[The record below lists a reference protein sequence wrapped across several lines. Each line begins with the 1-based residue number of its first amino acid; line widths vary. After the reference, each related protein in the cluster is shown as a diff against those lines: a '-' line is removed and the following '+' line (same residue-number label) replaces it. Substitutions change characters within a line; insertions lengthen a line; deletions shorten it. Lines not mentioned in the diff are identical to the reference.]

1 MPGPVQIEWPE
12 SSFPGSNPQE
22 SMGRLINS
30 YMEPVGDGKKTI
42 LKWIRSA
49 GLSLFAAT
57 AKSGYRGG
65 LIVAGNSYEC
75 WLNDA
80 STVNAAG
87 QVTDIGAFP
96 GTQNVSIARNQAEPS
111 PDVVAVDLDNGA
123 YVLGSANVTAATATA
138 TFSGATLNI
147 GDVIAL
153 DILNPYLSQLPASFS
168 HTVAAGNTLT
178 TIAASFASL
187 INADSVLS
195 ALHITAASTGPVLTV
210 SHQGNIGNSTSLA
223 VAITPVG
230 STSFGTTVT
239 SSISGTGN
247 ETVTISNSGVL
258 QNEGGAATATLTVT
272 IGGTTFTTGDV
283 IGLQFSNSNVSTL
296 PVSVSHTLGASESAV
311 TIATA
316 LAAAIV
322 AQATLATIAI
332 TATSSGAIVTITQT
346 IGTAAVTFA
355 PASGDLAG
363 GQGTQGAFD
372 GIPTVYNGF
381 GVLPQPNSVCFQ
393 DGYFFFTCANN
404 QVFAT
409 GINTLFM
416 NALTFVFVQAKS
428 DVTLL
433 RGVAFQGLLLLFTTG
448 SCEVYQDAAL
458 PAPNFPYTR
467 QAVLE
472 VGLIQTT
479 AISGWETGFS
489 QLLWVAQDFG
499 VYWMTPGSGLSGG
512 VKVSPPDLDR
522 LIEAQVKI
530 GNPLEAGTEITSGKK
545 FWTLS
550 SPAWTWEFNLQTR
563 KWTERWSLTSAG
575 VFGRWRARGGHPA
588 FGKWLCGDEQT
599 GNVLFMDDTN
609 PTDAGT
615 FMLWRMESLPCSKF
629 PAMQRIAGADFNFVV
644 GVGQAVGN
652 VTTTVSGAAAATDG
666 GIELTVMS
674 TSRMQDDDIVN
685 VNGVTGT
692 TEANGNWPV
701 TVIDA
706 THLELQGSHFVDD
719 YVSGGTAIDLTSPPN
734 AVNPSVAIS
743 MSKDGGN
750 TWGNPWVRS
759 LGAQQESKNTVV
771 QVNNLGLSGRMGPRF
786 RMDVTDQVYVS
797 FFSASMS
804 SELRFPRL

>member
-1 MPGPVQIEWPE
+1 
-12 SSFPGSNPQE
+12 
-22 SMGRLINS
+22 MGRLINS

-75 WLNDA
+75 WENDA

-123 YVLGSANVTAATATA
+123 YVLGSASVTAATATA

-147 GDVIAL
+147 GDVLAL
-153 DILNPYLSQLPASFS
+153 DILNPYLSQLPASFT

-178 TIAASFASL
+178 TIAASFAAL
-187 INADSVLS
+187 INADTVLS
-195 ALHITAASTGPVLTV
+195 LAHITATSVGAVLTV
-210 SHQGNIGNSTSLA
+210 SHQGSIGNSTSLA

-239 SSISGTGN
+239 SSLSGTGN
-247 ETVTISNSGVL
+247 ETVAISNSGVL
-258 QNEGGAATATLTVT
+258 QNEAGSATATLTVT
-272 IGGTTFTTGDV
+272 IGGTTFTVGDV
-283 IGLQFSNSNVSTL
+283 VGLQFSNSNVSTF
-296 PVSVSHTLGASESAV
+296 PVSVIHTLGASETAV

-322 AQATLATIAI
+322 ANGTLGTISI
-332 TATSSGAIVTITQT
+332 TATSSAAIVTITQT
-346 IGTAAVTFA
+346 IGTEAITFA
-355 PASGDLAG
+355 PTSGDLTG
-363 GQGTQGAFD
+363 GQGTQGAFSS
-372 GIPTVYNGF
+372 IPTVYNGF

-404 QVFAT
+404 QMFAT
-409 GINTLFM
+409 GINSLFM
-416 NALTFVFVQAKS
+416 NALTFEIVQAKS

-448 SCEVYQDAAL
+448 SCEVWQDAAL
-458 PAPNFPYTR
+458 PAPNFPYAR

-479 AISGWETGFS
+479 AIAGWETGFS

-499 VYWMTPGSGLSGG
+499 VYWMTPGSGISGG

-522 LIEAQVKI
+522 LIEAEIKA
-530 GNPLEAGTEITSGKK
+530 GNTLEAGTEVVSGKK
-545 FWTLS
+545 FWTIS
-550 SPAWTWEFNLQTR
+550 SPDWTWEFNLQTR
-563 KWTERWSLTSAG
+563 KWSERQSLNAG
-575 VFGRWRARGGHPA
+575 IFGRWRARGGHPA
-588 FGKWLCGDEQT
+588 FGKWLVGDEQT
-599 GNVLFMDDTN
+599 GNVLFVDDMN
-609 PTDAGT
+609 PTDSGT
-615 FMLWRMESLPCSKF
+615 FMLWRMESLPCNKF

-644 GVGQAVGN
+644 GVGQAVGSVATA
-652 VTTTVSGAAAATDG
+652 VTGAAAATDG
-666 GIELTVMS
+666 GIELSVQS
-674 TSRMQDDDIVN
+674 TSRMADDDVVSVTNI
-685 VNGVTGT
+685 TGT
-692 TEANGNWPV
+692 TEANGNWPI

-719 YVSGGTAIDLTSPPN
+719 YTSGGTVIDLTSPPN
-734 AVNPSVAIS
+734 VVNPSVAIS
-743 MSKDGGN
+743 MSKDGGV
-750 TWGNPWVRS
+750 TWGNPLVRS
-759 LGAQQESKNTVV
+759 LGAQQVAKNTIV
-771 QVNNLGLSGRMGPRF
+771 QVNNMGQSGRMGVRW
-786 RMDVTDQVYVS
+786 RLDVTDQVYVS
-797 FFSASMS
+797 FFGGSMS
-804 SELRFPRL
+804 SELRFARL